1 MKSANSLAAGVTV
14 SPYERSQA
22 AAQACW
28 RFFNNERVTLLALAQ
43 PLREHARETLA
54 RSRSMFV
61 LVAHDWSKLD
71 YKTHTSKSDVFAL
84 THQDDVGYDLT
95 TSLAIDAATGA
106 PVAPVQ
112 MHLKT
117 ATAVHSTAATAP
129 GVGDHHLDQLLPT
142 MNEIAGWKLPR
153 KPVHIIDREAD
164 SLGHFR
170 KWVPGGHLFLIR
182 ADDRRVLWNGSPWL
196 LSEIASELTRKGKFT
211 KSRDLMY
218 RDKKATQQVAE
229 TTVTLHKPHKTRHN
243 GKQYDVTGAPIELR
257 LIFSRIIDEKGK
269 VVAEWMLLTNVPAS
283 QALAAEIALWY
294 YWRWRIESFFK
305 LLKNHGLNVEYWQQE
320 TGLAIARRLLV
331 AAMACAVVWSLQ
343 YDHSRAAERFKKV
356 LVKLSG
362 RQMKYGVEYTAPA
375 LLAGYFVYMTMVDFL
390 SHSEYSLDQLQSLAQ
405 KAGVSFDDSA

>member
-22 AAQACW
+22 ATQACW
-28 RFFNNERVTLLALAQ
+28 RFFNNERVTLPALAQ
-43 PLREHARETLA
+43 PLREHVRETLA
-54 RSRSMFV
+54 RSGSMFV

-71 YKTHTSKSDVFAL
+71 YKTHASKADVFAL
-84 THQDDVGYDLT
+84 THKDDVGYDLT
-95 TSLAIDAATGA
+95 ISLAIDAASGA
-106 PVAPVQ
+106 PVAPLQ

-142 MNEIAGWKLPR
+142 MNEIGGWKLPR

-170 KWVPGGHLFLIR
+170 QWGPAGHLFLIR
-182 ADDRRVLWNGSPWL
+182 ADDRRVLWKDSPWL
-196 LSEIASELTRKGKFT
+196 LSEIASELTRQGEFT
-211 KSRDLMY
+211 KSRDVVY
-218 RDKKATQQVAE
+218 RDQKAIQMVAE
-229 TTVTLHKPHKTRHN
+229 TTVVLHKPHKTRRN
-243 GKQYDVTGAPIELR
+243 GKQHDVTGAPIGLR
-257 LIFSRIIDEKGK
+257 LIISRIINEKGK

-283 QALAAEIALWY
+283 QAPGVEIALWY

-331 AAMACAVVWSLQ
+331 ASMACAIVWSLQ
-343 YDHSRAAERFKKV
+343 HDHSRAAERFKKV
-356 LVKLSG
+356 LVQLSG

-375 LLAGYFVYMTMVDFL
+375 LLAGYLVYMTMVDFL
-390 SHSEYSLDQLQSLAQ
+390 SHAEYSLDELQSLAR